1 MPESGYDWSMNPA
14 ADLFTLLRLYA
25 NRNRTPS
32 FTVDSFIG
40 FLEKY
45 AARFAP
51 ERPELSHWVKDTS
64 RKVWD
69 LLPALSESGRTPIV
83 SDVQGTTVSIPQ
95 YFSDLVLRAYKTA
108 DETPELPFPDEVS
121 LRLVIP
127 PAQLRSLNLEADFS
141 AFLAESGNDTVPIV
155 KIIFPE
161 SGGSMIIPSSM
172 IPKKL
177 LELSLIKIRHYLRTH
192 NNKDYVQHKLAPAF
206 IGKETMLKDTLNQLM
221 VRPFDSLN
229 DLEKAGDFAF
239 PFWAYFSSLVKGD
252 IRKKNDKLPE
262 DTAALQSVY
271 VIEVFNNYYKGKVQK
286 ERESETALKN
296 LDLQL
301 EKPPYFYSMDDV
313 VRFVDSKGIPLL
325 GQYSRE
331 TLEETIK
338 KKTTSGDV
346 MSLPELLIIHG
357 LGGERWFVDKSRMLP
372 LCVKLL
378 GEARPR
384 VKTSLT
390 QRWFKLKSEY
400 ISEPSMEDDDAFDA
414 ELAELTETISPVLA
428 ALIGEKTLFLVH
440 DELGGTPEGIPE
452 AGRLFHKENLAPL
465 SELYLLSRK
474 DVLTDVRMLLP
485 FWHTVPIFSAFLAF
499 LSRLGE
505 KQGKTKK
512 GKGAARKP
520 QARAVVMGR
529 SDEGGTGEAPGQ
541 KGAAAQARKT
551 ELKKAAKK
559 LEATLVPEGY
569 TIDGYLADLQNRW
582 NRIITPQAKANLTED
597 VNSLIRDYLRKTAR
611 TIKAASFTRDRIAD
625 LADSLAETPAL
636 LKLPSRDSL
645 RLYIQV
651 YMVKLVLKS

>member
-1 MPESGYDWSMNPA
+1 M
-14 ADLFTLLRLYA
+14 
-25 NRNRTPS
+25 
-32 FTVDSFIG
+32 
-40 FLEKY
+40 
-45 AARFAP
+45 
-51 ERPELSHWVKDTS
+51 
-64 RKVWD
+64 
-69 LLPALSESGRTPIV
+69 
-83 SDVQGTTVSIPQ
+83 
-95 YFSDLVLRAYKTA
+95 
-108 DETPELPFPDEVS
+108 PDEVS

-499 LSRLGE
+499 L
-505 KQGKTKK
+505 
-512 GKGAARKP
+512 
-520 QARAVVMGR
+520 
-529 SDEGGTGEAPGQ
+529 EAPGQ